1 MKRAMMKIWGF
12 VAVMAVMAVMA
23 SCSDM
28 DAGDMMGPNGMEWGP
43 EQGEFVTA
51 FGVAYP
57 EAQMIV
63 TDAGLKLNVEQ
74 FASSLSW
81 GDVGS
86 GRIMFN
92 YSILEAKAV
101 DRYSVRVNSIYPLV
115 VKDIVVEGDA
125 SDMKSSLRD
134 PAMPYQV
141 SYSGGYINVNV
152 YYPSLFSPEEQ
163 VPDVDLC
170 YDESASTDD
179 TMMLQ
184 LCHKASKGF
193 DSAEAK
199 TYNLWFSFRVAP
211 EEVLGRFEGADLF
224 AFGWCW
230 WLKEDDHSAG
240 VSRENVSVMYTDSYE
255 DGSREMVVV
264 ADL

>member
-12 VAVMAVMAVMA
+12 VAVMAVMV
-23 SCSDM
+23 SCSNMEAD
-28 DAGDMMGPNGMEWGP
+28 DMMGPNGMEWGP

-51 FGVAYP
+51 FGMAYP
-57 EAQMIV
+57 ESQMIV

-81 GDVGS
+81 GDVKS

-115 VKDIVVEGDA
+115 VKDIVVVNDA
-125 SDMKSSLRD
+125 SDSRSLLRD
-134 PAMPYQV
+134 PAMPYQA
-141 SYSGGYINVNV
+141 SYSGGYLNINV
-152 YYPSLFSPEEQ
+152 YYPSTLSPEEQ
-163 VPDVDLC
+163 LPDVDLC
-170 YDESASTDD
+170 YDVSASTDD

-184 LCHKASKGF
+184 LCHKATKGF
-193 DSAEAK
+193 DGENAK
-199 TYNLWFSFRVAP
+199 NQSLWFSFRVVP
-211 EEVLGRFEGADLF
+211 EEVLGRFGGADLF

-230 WLKEDDHSAG
+230 WLNEDDHSEG
-240 VSRENVSVMYTDSYE
+240 VSKENVSVMYTDSYE
-255 DGSREMVVV
+255 DGGRVKVVGGS
-264 ADL
+264 L